1 MLHFNC
7 AMTQLLSKFDKTL
20 KVELVRKLIV
30 VLSLFLVTTTISFAQ
45 FKRQREYSGFFD
57 TYYYRGPI
65 TFTFGAGMTTYRGDL
80 TDGLGLKGLSYGLS
94 LGANYKIWP
103 HIVLG
108 AEFSYLNLQ
117 STDFNQSRNA
127 SFVASGYELQ
137 AYGRL
142 YLIDEIVRIAKDR
155 KKESQYTFCKP
166 YIHLGVGLMLFH
178 STTTASNP
186 LVINPNI
193 ANPIT
198 LALPAG
204 MGLQFTI
211 TQRSSLCLEY
221 VYRFTTTDNIDNITN
236 VGSANDGYGLLQAK
250 FQFTPTAP
258 KRRKKL
264 SLPPPSQYDG
274 PKGTE
279 TWKTKKQQEQQNRP
293 QREEYEI
300 PESTDQEKT
309 DEEINET
316 PQEEVIEE
324 EVAPE

>member
-1 MLHFNC
+1 M
-7 AMTQLLSKFDKTL
+7 
-20 KVELVRKLIV
+20 RKLAA
-30 VLSLFLVTTTISFAQ
+30 VLLLCIVTTTIAFAQ

-65 TFTFGAGMTTYRGDL
+65 TFTLGGGMTTYRGDL
-80 TDGLGLKGLSYGLS
+80 TESLGLKGLSYGLS

-108 AEFSYLNLQ
+108 AELSYLNLQ
-117 STDFNQSRNA
+117 STDFNETRNA
-127 SFVASGYELQ
+127 SFVATGYELQ

-142 YLIDEIVRIAKDR
+142 YLIDEIVRVAPDR

-166 YIHLGVGLMLFH
+166 YIHLGVGLMMFH
-178 STTTASNP
+178 STTTATNP
-186 LVINPNI
+186 LIIGQNI

-221 VYRFTTTDNIDNITN
+221 VYRFTTTDNIDNITYE
-236 VGSANDGYGLLQAK
+236 GSANDGYGLLQAK
-250 FQFTPTAP
+250 FQFAPTAP

-264 SLPPPSQYDG
+264 NLPPPTQYDG

-279 TWKTKKQQEQQNRP
+279 TWKTKKQQEQQSRP
-293 QREEYEI
+293 GPQEYEEI
-300 PESTDQEKT
+300 PERTDEQNT
-309 DEEINET
+309 DEENTEEQPVEEIQEVT
-316 PQEEVIEE
+316 PE
-324 EVAPE
+324 

>member
-1 MLHFNC
+1 MRN
-7 AMTQLLSKFDKTL
+7 
-20 KVELVRKLIV
+20 LIV

-65 TFTFGAGMTTYRGDL
+65 TFTLGAGMTNYRGDL

-108 AEFSYLNLQ
+108 GEFSYLNLQ

-127 SFVASGYELQ
+127 SFVANGYELQ

-155 KKESQYTFCKP
+155 KKESHYTFCKP
-166 YIHLGVGLMLFH
+166 YIQVGVGLMLF
-178 STTTASNP
+178 STVYSND
-186 LVINPNI
+186 N
-193 ANPIT
+193 
-198 LALPAG
+198 LAKYYPSEKFGIKTELTVVAPTG
-204 MGLQFTI
+204 FGLQFTI

-221 VYRFTTTDNIDNITN
+221 VYRFTTTDLIDFTST
-236 VGSANDGYGLLQAK
+236 GPASDGYGLMQAK
-250 FQFTPTAP
+250 FQFAPTAP
-258 KRRKKL
+258 KRKKKL

-293 QREEYEI
+293 QPEEYEI
-300 PESTDQEKT
+300 PENTDQEKT
-309 DEEINET
+309 DEELNEET
-316 PQEEVIEE
+316 PQEEIIEE